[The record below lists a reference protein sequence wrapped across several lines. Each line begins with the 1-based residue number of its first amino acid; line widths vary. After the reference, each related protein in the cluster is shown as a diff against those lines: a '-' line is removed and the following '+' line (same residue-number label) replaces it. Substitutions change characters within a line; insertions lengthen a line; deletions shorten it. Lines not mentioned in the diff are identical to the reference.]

1 MTPSVLSVNLGRSR
15 PTATNRCGR
24 TGIDKRPAAELWLR
38 APGVAKGVSGAVGD
52 VIGDTPHHG
61 GDSQAVYLVAAEEL
75 AHWSGELAGERLP
88 APLRLPLPPGAF
100 GENLTTT
107 GVDVDGWRVGTRL
120 AVGEQAVLEVTGPRV
135 PCATFAERM
144 GVRGWVRRFAERGRT
159 GAYAAVLEPGPVR
172 PGDRLR
178 VLDVPGHGVD
188 VPLVFRALMGDRAAT
203 RAVLDA
209 GALRPDVHATLAERA
224 AARG

>member
-1 MTPSVLSVNLGRSR
+1 MLSVNLARPR

-24 TGIDKRPAAELWLR
+24 TGIDKRPVAELWLR
-38 APGVAKGVSGAVGD
+38 APGVTKGESGAVGD
-52 VIGDTPHHG
+52 VVGDTSHHG

-75 AHWSGELAGERLP
+75 AHWSGELAGEQLA

-107 GVDVDGWRVGTRL
+107 GVDVDGWEVGTRV
-120 AVGEQAVLEVTGPRV
+120 AVGDRAVLEVTGPRV

-159 GAYAAVLEPGPVR
+159 GAYAAVVEPGPVR
-172 PGDRLR
+172 PGDRLE
-178 VLDVPGHGVD
+178 VLDVPGHRVD
-188 VPLVFRALMGDRAAT
+188 LLLVFRAFMGDREAA
-203 RAVLDA
+203 RAVLDS
-209 GALRPDVHATLAERA
+209 GALRPDVHAELAERA
-224 AARG
+224 ATRG